1 MLMKTG
7 KALLAVLTGVAAGV
21 AFGLIFS
28 PGNRNRS
35 QKKMLRKVERLADA
49 VTTRIDEKSAN

>member
-1 MLMKTG
+1 MKTG

-28 PGNRNRS
+28 HENEAGRKKDAEEGRKTCRCRDRENR
-35 QKKMLRKVERLADA
+35 
-49 VTTRIDEKSAN
+49 